1 MILFLLAFPYWSQNG
16 TLRIRQEEGGSM
28 TTQILLRAEECKS
41 WSTPHSAPTHQRLPS
56 PPLHPAIMALFICKS
71 YIAMPRNS
79 QTQNEFPGY
88 IPIYQVRHKSAATYI
103 TLASNGRE
111 VEIGRAYMGYC
122 HSERKHGPFT
132 KEDKK
137 NGYWVTNSC
146 VCHGNDQFPK
156 PC

>member
-1 MILFLLAFPYWSQNG
+1 MILFFLAFPYWSQNG
-16 TLRIRQEEGGSM
+16 TSGSGRKKGEVWPRRFCSE
-28 TTQILLRAEECKS
+28 QKS
-41 WSTPHSAPTHQRLPS
+41 ANLGQLPTPPPPTSLFPLPHSTQ
-56 PPLHPAIMALFICKS
+56 AIMALFIRKS

-79 QTQNEFPGY
+79 QAQNEFPGY

-103 TLASNGRE
+103 TLASNIRE
-111 VEIGRAYMGYC
+111 VEKERVYTGYC

-146 VCHGNDQFPK
+146 VCHRSDQFPK